1 MIGKQEQMKKK
12 KVHTMNHSADFRMDY
27 SKDGRR
33 KIETNTFREIRESI
47 KKDKRGE
54 NSHVPKKKSNNFMP
68 HFLHHTLEG
77 YLLYLSTTSFIF
89 PITTAT

>member
-1 MIGKQEQMKKK
+1 MRADDWKTRTNEKK
-12 KVHTMNHSADFRMDY
+12 KVHTMNHSEYFRMDY

-54 NSHVPKKKSNNFMP
+54 NSHVPKKKAIISCHIFYI
-68 HFLHHTLEG
+68 TL
-77 YLLYLSTTSFIF
+77 
-89 PITTAT
+89 

>member
-12 KVHTMNHSADFRMDY
+12 KVHTMNHSAYFRMDY

-54 NSHVPKKKSNNFMP
+54 NSHVPKKKAIISCHIFYI
-68 HFLHHTLEG
+68 TL
-77 YLLYLSTTSFIF
+77 
-89 PITTAT
+89 

>member
-12 KVHTMNHSADFRMDY
+12 KVHTMNHSEYFRMDY

-54 NSHVPKKKSNNFMP
+54 NSHVPKKKAIISCHIFYI
-68 HFLHHTLEG
+68 TL
-77 YLLYLSTTSFIF
+77 
-89 PITTAT
+89 

>member
-12 KVHTMNHSADFRMDY
+12 KVHTMNHSAYFRMDY

-54 NSHVPKKKSNNFMP
+54 NSHVPKKKKQ
-68 HFLHHTLEG
+68 
-77 YLLYLSTTSFIF
+77 
-89 PITTAT
+89 